1 MKLGSCW
8 SYSPFPPCLRR
19 TREPS
24 SAAVNDAS
32 GAIVAGAKVTL
43 LNVDTNI
50 SQETRTDTS
59 GEYIFTPVR
68 IGNYTV
74 KVDMAGFAGATR
86 PGLSLNVQ
94 QRMRVDFTLTVGS
107 VDQSIEI
114 RAESPLLDTS
124 TSSIGQVVQNKSI
137 LELPLNGRDYQQL
150 AVLTA
155 GTAPTGGISRGNSD
169 FSANGARPL
178 NNNFL
183 LDGVDNNS
191 YVLDLQSFSS
201 QSVSPSIDALQEFKV
216 QNNNFSAEFGRYGG
230 AVINATLKSGTN
242 DLHGTVFEF
251 LRNNALDA
259 NNFFNNIAGRSLP
272 AFRQNQFGGT
282 AGGPLIRNKLFLF
295 GSYQGT
301 RIAQGVT
308 FVSTVPTDD
317 PAQRDLLRRRIYD
330 PATTARQSGRRRL
343 RARRFPGQPDS
354 VLALRSHRQ
363 EGGRR
368 LPRAQSQRRGQQLHL
383 ESGKPHREQPVRFAL
398 RPQYLQPRHHVRP
411 LQPDRRLRHHAR
423 TAARARRR
431 PDQQRAAAP
440 PRLMARP

>member
-1 MKLGSCW
+1 
-8 SYSPFPPCLRR
+8 
-19 TREPS
+19 
-24 SAAVNDAS
+24 
-32 GAIVAGAKVTL
+32 
-43 LNVDTNI
+43 
-50 SQETRTDTS
+50 
-59 GEYIFTPVR
+59 
-68 IGNYTV
+68 
-74 KVDMAGFAGATR
+74 
-86 PGLSLNVQ
+86 
-94 QRMRVDFTLTVGS
+94 MRVDFSLAVGA

-114 RAESPLLDTS
+114 RAETPLLDTS

-155 GTAPTGGISRGNSD
+155 GTRPPAASPVAHSD

-201 QSVSPSIDALQEFKV
+201 QSVAPSIDALQEFKV

-308 FVSTVPTDD
+308 FISTVPTD
-317 PAQRDLLRRRIYD
+317 AQRNGIFPLPIYD
-330 PATTARQSGRRRL
+330 PATLRNNPCRLRTGARSLPRQS
-343 RARRFPGQPDS
+343 DS
-354 VLALRSHRQ
+354 RLALRSYRE
-363 EGGRR
+363 EG
-368 LPRAQSQRRGQQLHL
+368 S
-383 ESGKPHREQPVRFAL
+383 
-398 RPQYLQPRHHVRP
+398 
-411 LQPDRRLRHHAR
+411 
-423 TAARARRR
+423 
-431 PDQQRAAAP
+431 
-440 PRLMARP
+440 